1 MPKEKM
7 SLGHRTFLI
16 FFLLLL
22 LLPPI
27 FGQVNLSHSMNVSND
42 PDIAFD
48 SKGQA
53 IVVWAEADWPI
64 PNISEIFCSVHQN
77 GFWLPGRETFSQ
89 LYSAVLPSLCVDHND
104 SFHLVYADG
113 WNSRDIF
120 HRRLE
125 LEDGFWSNVE
135 RVLRH
140 VLDSTHPKIAVSS
153 EGTVFALWEQ
163 VVASADQIKIVMNS
177 KPEGQPWGEKWVN
190 VSLNTNS
197 KTAFPSLREHDGI
210 LYSCWMDNRNG
221 SWDIYYSQRLT
232 EYWDLPEGLGGPGEK
247 LHPALSLDQNG
258 QVHIVYGTD
267 GGDIYHV
274 RRINQAWSPPQLVS
288 SAAYSGGPLDIQ
300 TFPNDTLH
308 AVWPETTATGIS
320 LYYSR
325 AAADGTWQQPF
336 KIADGTDAA
345 CPKIASDPEG
355 QAHVVWTDLG
365 INAKSDIF
373 YLQVVPPGSPPNAQM
388 INSAS
393 EGIVPFTTSFDASP
407 SSTPQGEILS
417 YWWDFGDRTEKEQGL
432 QVSHTYETAGTFT
445 ARLYVTNSQLN
456 VGTVSVEVQILA
468 GPFPPVDVTVQKAEN
483 KALFYREE
491 INSISWTENSK
502 NNAFSPVESY
512 FIYRRLKSQG
522 EEHFIKIGQVDAETF
537 VYADRLFVSPDD
549 MEIYAYAV
557 SAVDAQ
563 GREGPKAEAFSVT
576 TGSQKSLFEKKRSN
590 LG

>member
-1 MPKEKM
+1 M
-7 SLGHRTFLI
+7 SRGHRIFLSC
-16 FFLLLL
+16 FLPLL

-27 FGQVNLSHSMNVSND
+27 FGQVNLSHSLNASND

-48 SKGQA
+48 SKGRA
-53 IVVWAEADWPI
+53 VIVWAEANWPI
-64 PNISEIFCSVHQN
+64 PNISEIFCSVRQN

-89 LYSAVLPSLCVDHND
+89 LYSAGLPGLCVDHND

-113 WNSRDIF
+113 WNFSSRDIF
-120 HRRLE
+120 HRRME

-140 VLDSTHPKIAVSS
+140 VLDSSHPRIVVSS

-163 VVASADQIKIVMNS
+163 VVVSADQTKIVMNS
-177 KPEGQPWGEKWVN
+177 KPEGQPWGDKWVN

-210 LYSCWMDNRNG
+210 LHACWMDNRNG
-221 SWDIYYSQRLT
+221 SWDIFYSQRLSD
-232 EYWDLPEGLGGPGEK
+232 YWDLPAGLGGAEEK

-258 QVHIVYGTD
+258 QVHIVYGTA
-267 GGDIYHV
+267 GGDIFHV
-274 RRINQAWSPPQLVS
+274 RRINQTWSSPQLIS
-288 SAAYSGGPLDIQ
+288 SAVYPGGSLDIQ
-300 TFPNDTLH
+300 TFPNGILH
-308 AVWPETTATGIS
+308 AVWPETTATGVS
-320 LYYSR
+320 LYCSR

-336 KIADGTDAA
+336 KIADGIDAA

-365 INAKSDIF
+365 VNGKSDIY
-373 YLQVVPPGSPPNAQM
+373 YLQVIPPGSQPDAQM
-388 INSAS
+388 IYSDS
-393 EGIVPFTTSFDASP
+393 EGIVPFTSLFDASP
-407 SSTPQGEILS
+407 SSTPQGQLIS
-417 YWWDFGDRTEKEQGL
+417 TWWDFGDGTEKEQGI
-432 QVSHTYETAGTFT
+432 QVSHTYQTAGTFT

-456 VGTVSVEVQILA
+456 VDTESVELQILA
-468 GPFPPVDVTVQKAEN
+468 GPFPPGDVTVQKAEN

-491 INSISWTENSK
+491 INSISWTENYK

-522 EEHFIKIGQVDAETF
+522 EEHFMKIGQVDAETF

-549 MEIYAYAV
+549 LEIYAYAV

-563 GREGPKAEAFSVT
+563 GREGPKAEALSIPA
-576 TGSQKSLFEKKRSN
+576 GSQKSLSEKKRRNS
-590 LG
+590 G